1 MSLNRYNEER
11 TITALLNNNER
22 VWFYIPNDWKT
33 KFFDEIVQYGAKFMD
48 GTEITKDSIGT
59 LMGMGVDKT
68 IGYISNCVWYNSFY
82 IEKSIIKVYYDKYKL
97 GREDFIV
104 SEPNIAPVVFNE

>member
-22 VWFYIPNDWKT
+22 VWFYISNDWK
-33 KFFDEIVQYGAKFMD
+33 KLFYDEIVQYGAKFMN

-59 LMGMGVDKT
+59 LMGIGRDKT
-68 IGYISNCVWYNSFY
+68 VGYISNYVWYNSFY
-82 IEKSIIKVYYDKYKL
+82 SDNSIIKVYYDKYKA

-104 SEPNIAPVVFNE
+104 TEPNITPIVLK